1 MSEFGFKIQNIEAST
16 LFEYNAGLKEHYE
29 YKEAMFANSLFKEY
43 LEQNGLQLYKDDFT
57 RDIICLEFNY
67 STKSFQQ
74 EMQHLIKL
82 AKSTRMELRKA
93 KIKREPNSIHA
104 LQNKLDKIVHLL
116 YETKKNRWNYVP
128 LSKEELRKK
137 FYKDGVDIKYISKN
151 RKGEIK
157 KIEKIHYKML
167 YRSTGKAKKALVYL
181 LEINSLISP

>member
-1 MSEFGFKIQNIEAST
+1 MSELGFKIQNIEAST

-82 AKSTRMELRKA
+82 AKST
-93 KIKREPNSIHA
+93 
-104 LQNKLDKIVHLL
+104 
-116 YETKKNRWNYVP
+116 
-128 LSKEELRKK
+128 
-137 FYKDGVDIKYISKN
+137 
-151 RKGEIK
+151 
-157 KIEKIHYKML
+157 KM
-167 YRSTGKAKKALVYL
+167 
-181 LEINSLISP
+181 